1 MLQKMEQD
9 QGFDVGNNF
18 KLRMK
23 LNRVE
28 NEDPNILIHKR
39 QVQSMTEEIEV
50 CEKEISQIEALNKD
64 SLMERENRILELSNY
79 CKKVMVDI
87 HNNMDPV
94 EDVPAIDKLQDIR
107 SLDHESGLYIDVLS
121 DEHKLVEDNL
131 GRVKETNLLLRVRLD
146 KQKLELNALKRRIL
160 AEEEK
165 FDKKD
170 YELDKIRKYMGKDG
184 SDISDEDDMYDDH
197 ATIARKRDRKMR
209 KQIEYFLDYLVSI
222 ERI

>member
-1 MLQKMEQD
+1 MMLQKMEQD

-39 QVQSMTEEIEV
+39 QVQSMTEEIEA
-50 CEKEISQIEALNKD
+50 CEMEIKRIEALNKD
-64 SLMERENRILELSNY
+64 SLMVKENKILEIRNY
-79 CKKVMVDI
+79 CKRVMIDI

-94 EDVPAIDKLQDIR
+94 QDVPAIDRLQDMR

-131 GRVKETNLLLRVRLD
+131 GRVKETNLLLRVKLD
-146 KQKLELNALKRRIL
+146 KQKLQLNALKREIL

-165 FDKKD
+165 MDKRD
-170 YELDKIRKYMGKDG
+170 YEHDKLRRYMGKDG
-184 SDISDEDDMYDDH
+184 SDLSDEDDMYDDQ
-197 ATIARKRDRKMR
+197 ATIARKRDRKIK
-209 KQIEYFLDYLVSI
+209 KQIKYSQ
-222 ERI
+222 RK

>member
-1 MLQKMEQD
+1 MEQD

-39 QVQSMTEEIEV
+39 QVQSMTEEIEA
-50 CEKEISQIEALNKD
+50 CEMEIKRIEALNKD
-64 SLMERENRILELSNY
+64 SLMVKENKILEISNY
-79 CKKVMVDI
+79 CKRVMVDI

-94 EDVPAIDKLQDIR
+94 QDVPAIDRLQDMR

-131 GRVKETNLLLRVRLD
+131 GRVKETNLLLRVKLD
-146 KQKLELNALKRRIL
+146 KQKLQLNALKREIL

-165 FDKKD
+165 MDKRD
-170 YELDKIRKYMGKDG
+170 YEHDKLRRYMGKDG
-184 SDISDEDDMYDDH
+184 SDLSDEDDMYDDQ
-197 ATIARKRDRKMR
+197 ATIARKRDRKIK
-209 KQIEYFLDYLVSI
+209 KQIKYSQ
-222 ERI
+222 RK

>member
-1 MLQKMEQD
+1 MMLQKMEQD

-39 QVQSMTEEIEV
+39 QVQSMTEEIEA
-50 CEKEISQIEALNKD
+50 CEMEIKRIEALNKD
-64 SLMERENRILELSNY
+64 SLMVKENKILEISNY
-79 CKKVMVDI
+79 CKRVMVDI

-94 EDVPAIDKLQDIR
+94 QDVPAIDRLQDMR

-131 GRVKETNLLLRVRLD
+131 GRVKETNLLLRVKLD
-146 KQKLELNALKRRIL
+146 KQKLQLNALKREIL

-165 FDKKD
+165 MDKRD
-170 YELDKIRKYMGKDG
+170 YEHDKLRRYMGKDG
-184 SDISDEDDMYDDH
+184 SDLSDEDDMYDDQ
-197 ATIARKRDRKMR
+197 ATIARKRDRKIK
-209 KQIEYFLDYLVSI
+209 KQIKYSQ
-222 ERI
+222 RK